1 VSRIL
6 VTGASG
12 FIGRAVVSTLAM
24 AGHELRAAARRPPA
38 PPFPLGVEP
47 VLHGDF
53 EAGVEWRP
61 LVAGM
66 NFVVHLAGIT
76 HSGRGTAPGR
86 YDRVNCDATA
96 QLADAARAAGI
107 DRIVFISSIRAQT
120 GPAADRILT
129 EADKPRPIDPYGRS
143 KLAAETALRDSGVP
157 FTVLRPVL
165 VYGPGVKGNLRRL
178 IAAAALPVPLPF
190 GAFTNRRS
198 LVGVQNL
205 AAAIVHVLEH
215 AAATGETYL
224 VADPQPL
231 SLADMVAA
239 LRRGLGR
246 SPGLV
251 SVPPTLVR
259 FALTT
264 VGRRAAFD
272 ALGGQLVADPARLI
286 ATGWHPEPDTWRA
299 LGELARLIHSATL
312 RPGAIGPRGWNK
324 TPS

>member
-12 FIGRAVVSTLAM
+12 FIGRSVTSTLVA
-24 AGHELRAAARRPPA
+24 AGHEVRTAVRRPPG

-61 LVAGM
+61 LVAGVD
-66 NFVVHLAGIT
+66 FVIHLAGIA
-76 HSGRGTAPGR
+76 HAGHGIAFGR
-86 YDRVNCDATA
+86 YDLVNRDATA
-96 QLADAARAAGI
+96 QLAHAARAAGI
-107 DRIVFISSIRAQT
+107 RRLVFISSIRAQT

-129 EADKPRPIDPYGRS
+129 EADEPRPTDPYGRS
-143 KLAAETALRDSGVP
+143 KLFAETALRDSGVP

-205 AAAIVHVLEH
+205 AAAIAHVLGH
-215 AAATGETYL
+215 AAASGETYV
-224 VADPQPL
+224 VADPQAL

-251 SVPPTLVR
+251 SIPPTLVR
-259 FALTT
+259 FALTAI
-264 VGRRAAFD
+264 GRGAAWD
-272 ALGGQLVADPARLI
+272 ALGRQLIVDPAKLI
-286 ATGWHPEPDTWRA
+286 ATGWRPEPDTRRA
-299 LGELARLIHSATL
+299 LGELTALARGTAPSGRRFSA
-312 RPGAIGPRGWNK
+312 P
-324 TPS
+324 